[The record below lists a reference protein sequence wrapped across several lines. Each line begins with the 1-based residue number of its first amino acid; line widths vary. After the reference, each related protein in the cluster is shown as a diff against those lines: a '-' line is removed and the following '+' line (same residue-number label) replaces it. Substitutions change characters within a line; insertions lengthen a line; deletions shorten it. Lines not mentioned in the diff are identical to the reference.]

1 MSNRVPSMNT
11 VHPSVDPRG
20 GIYPAEIDR
29 LKNKIKLGD
38 KISVNTEK
46 GYVNINQDS
55 TKPGIAQRRGTVI
68 AKRRHLRKSMGM
80 ICGCRSLGKI
90 IWRSKQCLSGIENL

>member
-1 MSNRVPSMNT
+1 MSNRAPSMNT

-55 TKPGIAQRRGTVI
+55 TKPGIVNRRGTVI
-68 AKRRHLRKSMGM
+68 AKHKHLVVLEYPGGLTEDFRWAEIADKAA
-80 ICGCRSLGKI
+80 I
-90 IWRSKQCLSGIENL
+90 

>member
-1 MSNRVPSMNT
+1 MSNRVQSMNT
-11 VHPSVDPRG
+11 VHPSVGPRG

-46 GYVNINQDS
+46 GYVNINPDS
-55 TKPGIAQRRGTVI
+55 TKPGIAHRRGTVI
-68 AKRRHLRKSMGM
+68 AKHK
-80 ICGCRSLGKI
+80 
-90 IWRSKQCLSGIENL
+90 NLVVLEYPGGLTEAFRWAEIADKAVI

>member
-1 MSNRVPSMNT
+1 MSNRAPSMNT

-68 AKRRHLRKSMGM
+68 AKHKHLSVLEYPGGLTEAFRWAEIADKAA
-80 ICGCRSLGKI
+80 I
-90 IWRSKQCLSGIENL
+90 

>member
-68 AKRRHLRKSMGM
+68 AKHKHL
-80 ICGCRSLGKI
+80 IVLGYPGGLTEAFRWAEIADKAAI
-90 IWRSKQCLSGIENL
+90 

>member
-1 MSNRVPSMNT
+1 MSNRAPSMNT

-55 TKPGIAQRRGTVI
+55 TKPGIAHRRGTVI
-68 AKRRHLRKSMGM
+68 AKHK
-80 ICGCRSLGKI
+80 
-90 IWRSKQCLSGIENL
+90 NLVVLEYPGGLTEAFRWAEIADKAAI

>member
-1 MSNRVPSMNT
+1 MSNRAPSMYA
-11 VHPSVDPRG
+11 VRPIADPRG

-46 GYVNINQDS
+46 GYVNINPDS
-55 TKPGIAQRRGTVI
+55 TKPGIAHRRGTVI
-68 AKRRHLRKSMGM
+68 AKHKHLILLQYPGGLTESFRWAEIVDKVA
-80 ICGCRSLGKI
+80 I
-90 IWRSKQCLSGIENL
+90 

>member
-1 MSNRVPSMNT
+1 MNT

-55 TKPGIAQRRGTVI
+55 TKPGIVHRRGTVI
-68 AKRRHLRKSMGM
+68 AKHKHLVVLEYPGGLTEDFRWAEIADKAA
-80 ICGCRSLGKI
+80 I
-90 IWRSKQCLSGIENL
+90 

>member
-68 AKRRHLRKSMGM
+68 AKHKHFIVLEYPGGLTEAFRWAEIADKAA
-80 ICGCRSLGKI
+80 I
-90 IWRSKQCLSGIENL
+90 